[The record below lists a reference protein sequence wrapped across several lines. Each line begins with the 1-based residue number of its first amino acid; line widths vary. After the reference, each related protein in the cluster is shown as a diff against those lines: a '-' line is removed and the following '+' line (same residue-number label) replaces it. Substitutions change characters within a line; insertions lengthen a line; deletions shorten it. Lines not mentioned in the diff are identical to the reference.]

1 MEICIDISPLLLTGT
16 IMKRLSIKETFNILI
31 QTQEG
36 KKALVIIAIG
46 IALTFVAV
54 IFHDTASRI
63 PFIISI
69 IGMIMCMIGTD
80 QFARIVYLI
89 HEQYDE
95 KE

>member
-1 MEICIDISPLLLTGT
+1 
-16 IMKRLSIKETFNILI
+16 MKRLSIKETFNILI
-31 QTQEG
+31 HTDEG
-36 KKALVIIAIG
+36 KKSLIIIAIG

>member
-1 MEICIDISPLLLTGT
+1 
-16 IMKRLSIKETFNILI
+16 MKRLSIKETLQILI
-31 QTQEG
+31 QTSEG
-36 KKALVIIAIG
+36 KKAPITIAIG

-54 IFHDTASRI
+54 IFHDTESRI

-69 IGMIMCMIGTD
+69 IGMIMCMLGTD
-80 QFARIVYLI
+80 QFGRIVYLI